1 MSSAYT
7 AIRNDTSLWK
17 KKKKMPKIPFQ
28 RSKKREREKGNGKKG
43 MGEGKTE
50 RKGKSSK
57 ME

>member
-7 AIRNDTSLWK
+7 AIRNDTSLW

>member
-7 AIRNDTSLWK
+7 AIRNDTSLCK
-17 KKKKMPKIPFQ
+17 KKNAKNTI
-28 RSKKREREKGNGKKG
+28 SKVKEKGKRKREREKGN
-43 MGEGKTE
+43 GEGKTE